1 MSAPKIEMLE
11 QHLKQ
16 GVQDCFKDGSKYM
29 QFLKTMSRFTA
40 YSPRNCLL
48 IAMQTNGTAT
58 YVAGYKKWQAL
69 GRQVQKGSKAIF
81 IFAPYTFKK
90 KRKDGTEE
98 DDIGFFAMP
107 VFDISSTKVVMDD
120 APPIGLEQIDVP
132 VENYDDIMRT
142 IIDAAP
148 CPVSF
153 KEFNGTANGYYS
165 PSLNSITVRS
175 SLSESM
181 RIKTLLH
188 EIAHVH
194 LDNPASQQN
203 DTVRDTRSIK
213 EIRAES
219 IAFMVS
225 SMLNIQTDDYSFP
238 YIASWEAE
246 QNTKQLNA
254 EMQLIKATAIHIF
267 EDIQKSRG
275 IETNTVKE
283 VST

>member
-1 MSAPKIEMLE
+1 MPSQKIEMLE
-11 QHLKQ
+11 HRLKQ
-16 GVQDCFKDGSKYM
+16 GVQECFKDGSKYM
-29 QFLKTMSRFTA
+29 QFLKTMSKFTA

-48 IAMQTNGTAT
+48 IAMQTNGKAT

-81 IFAPYTFKK
+81 IFAPYTFKCK
-90 KRKDGTEE
+90 HKDGTEK
-98 DDIGFFAMP
+98 DGLGFFAMP
-107 VFDISSTKVVMDD
+107 VFDISSTKIVMDD
-120 APPIGLEQIDVP
+120 APVIGLEQIDVH
-132 VENYDDIMRT
+132 VTEYNTLIQA

-153 KEFNGTANGYYS
+153 GEFDGTANGYYS
-165 PSLNSITVRS
+165 PSNNSITVRS
-175 SLSESM
+175 SLSEAM

-188 EIAHVH
+188 EIAHSH
-194 LDNPASQQN
+194 LDNPANHQDN
-203 DTVRDTRSIK
+203 IPKDARNVK

-238 YIASWEAE
+238 YIASWEIN
-246 QNTKQLNA
+246 QDTKQLNA
-254 EMQLIKATAIHIF
+254 EMQLIKATALRIF
-267 EDIQKSRG
+267 EDIQKIRG
-275 IETNTVKE
+275 IEITPVKE

>member
-1 MSAPKIEMLE
+1 MSSQKIEMLE

-29 QFLKTMSRFTA
+29 QFLKTMSKFTS

-48 IAMQTNGTAT
+48 IAMQTNGKAT
-58 YVAGYKKWQAL
+58 YVAGYKKWQSL

-81 IFAPYTFKK
+81 IFAPYTFK
-90 KRKDGTEE
+90 RHLKDGTEE
-98 DDIGFFAMP
+98 DGIGFFAMP

-120 APPIGLEQIDVP
+120 APVIGLEQIDVP
-132 VENYDDIMRT
+132 VTEYNTLIQA

-153 KEFNGTANGYYS
+153 EEFNGTANGYYS
-165 PSLNSITVRS
+165 PSANSIAVRS

-188 EIAHVH
+188 EIAHAH
-194 LDNPASQQN
+194 LDNPANHQDDAVKDARN
-203 DTVRDTRSIK
+203 VK

-238 YIASWEAE
+238 YIASWEIN
-246 QNTKQLNA
+246 QDTKQLNA
-254 EMQLIKATAIHIF
+254 EMQLIKATALRIF
-267 EDIQKSRG
+267 EDIQKIRG
-275 IETNTVKE
+275 IEITPVKE
-283 VST
+283 VNT

>member
-1 MSAPKIEMLE
+1 MSSSKIEMLE

-29 QFLKTMSRFTA
+29 QFLKTMSKFTA

-48 IAMQTNGTAT
+48 IAMQTNGAAT
-58 YVAGYKKWQAL
+58 YVAGYKKWQSL

-81 IFAPYTFKK
+81 IFAPYTFK
-90 KRKDGTEE
+90 RQLKDGTEE
-98 DDIGFFAMP
+98 DGIGFFAMP
-107 VFDISSTKVVMDD
+107 VFDISSTKIVMDD
-120 APPIGLEQIDVP
+120 APVIGLGQIDVP
-132 VENYDDIMRT
+132 VAEYDTLMQA

-153 KEFNGTANGYYS
+153 EEFNGTANGYYS
-165 PSLNSITVRS
+165 PSTNSITVRS

-188 EIAHVH
+188 EIAHSH
-194 LDNPASQQN
+194 LDNPANQPDN
-203 DTVRDTRSIK
+203 TPKDARNVK

-225 SMLNIQTDDYSFP
+225 SMIGIPTDNYSFP

-246 QNTKQLNA
+246 QNTKQLNT
-254 EMQLIKATAIHIF
+254 EMQLIKTTALCIF
-267 EDIQKSRG
+267 EDIQKMRG
-275 IETNTVKE
+275 IEITLEKE
-283 VST
+283 VNT

>member
-1 MSAPKIEMLE
+1 MPSQKIEMLE
-11 QHLKQ
+11 HRLKQ

-29 QFLKTMSRFTA
+29 QFLKTMSKFTA

-48 IAMQTNGTAT
+48 IAMQTNGKAT
-58 YVAGYKKWQAL
+58 YVAGYKKWQSL

-81 IFAPYTFKK
+81 IFAPYTFKRE
-90 KRKDGTEE
+90 RKDGTEE
-98 DDIGFFAMP
+98 DGIGFFAMP
-107 VFDISSTKVVMDD
+107 VFDISATKVVMDD
-120 APPIGLEQIDVP
+120 APEIGLGQIDVH
-132 VENYDDIMRT
+132 VTEYATIIQA

-153 KEFNGTANGYYS
+153 EEFNGTANGYYS
-165 PSLNSITVRS
+165 PSENSITVRN

-188 EIAHVH
+188 EIAHAH
-194 LDNPASQQN
+194 LDNPANHQDGAVKDDRN
-203 DTVRDTRSIK
+203 VK

-238 YIASWEAE
+238 YIASWESE

-254 EMQLIKATAIHIF
+254 EMQLIKATAIQIF
-267 EDIQKSRG
+267 EDIQKARG
-275 IETNTVKE
+275 MEITQPKE
-283 VST
+283 VNT

>member
-1 MSAPKIEMLE
+1 MPSQKIEMLE

-29 QFLKTMSRFTA
+29 QFLKTMSKFTA

-58 YVAGYKKWQAL
+58 YVAGYKKWQSL

-81 IFAPYTFKK
+81 IFAPYTFKR

-98 DDIGFFAMP
+98 DGLGFFAMP
-107 VFDISSTKVVMDD
+107 VFDISSTKIVMDD
-120 APPIGLEQIDVP
+120 APVIGLEQIDVP
-132 VENYDDIMRT
+132 VEDYATIIQD

-153 KEFNGTANGYYS
+153 KEFDGTANGYYS
-165 PSLNSITVRS
+165 PSTNSITVRS
-175 SLSESM
+175 SLPESM

-188 EIAHVH
+188 EIAHAH
-194 LDNPASQQN
+194 LDNPANHQDDAVKDARN
-203 DTVRDTRSIK
+203 IK

-225 SMLNIQTDDYSFP
+225 SMIGIQTDDYSFP
-238 YIASWEAE
+238 YIASWEIN
-246 QNTKQLNA
+246 QDTKHLNA
-254 EMQLIKATAIHIF
+254 EMQLIKATALRIF
-267 EDIQKSRG
+267 EDIQKARG
-275 IETNTVKE
+275 IEITPVKE
-283 VST
+283 VNT

>member
-1 MSAPKIEMLE
+1 MPSPKIEMLE
-11 QHLKQ
+11 QHLKE

-29 QFLKTMSRFTA
+29 QFLKTMSKFTA

-58 YVAGYKKWQAL
+58 YVAGYKKWQSL

-81 IFAPYTFKK
+81 IFAPYTFKR

-98 DDIGFFAMP
+98 DGLGFFAMP
-107 VFDISSTKVVMDD
+107 VFDISSTKIVMDD
-120 APPIGLEQIDVP
+120 APTIGLEQIDVP
-132 VENYDDIMRT
+132 VTEYATIMQA

-153 KEFNGTANGYYS
+153 KEFDDTANGYYS
-165 PSLNSITVRS
+165 PSENSITVRS
-175 SLSESM
+175 SLPESM

-188 EIAHVH
+188 EIAHSH
-194 LDNPASQQN
+194 LDNPANQQDN
-203 DTVRDTRSIK
+203 AVKDARNVK

-254 EMQLIKATAIHIF
+254 EMQPIKATAIHIF
-267 EDIQKSRG
+267 EDIQKSRD
-275 IETNTVKE
+275 IEITQPKE

>member
-1 MSAPKIEMLE
+1 MSSPKIEILE

-69 GRQVQKGSKAIF
+69 GRQVQKGSRAIF

-98 DDIGFFAMP
+98 DGIGFFAMP
-107 VFDISSTKVVMDD
+107 VFDISATKVVMDD

-153 KEFNGTANGYYS
+153 KEFSGTANGYYS
-165 PSLNSITVRS
+165 PSNNSITVRS
-175 SLSESM
+175 SLPESM

-188 EIAHVH
+188 EIAHAH
-194 LDNPASQQN
+194 LDNPANHQDDAVKDARN
-203 DTVRDTRSIK
+203 IK

-225 SMLNIQTDDYSFP
+225 SMIGIPTDDYSFP
-238 YIASWEAE
+238 YIASWESE

-254 EMQLIKATAIHIF
+254 EMQLIKATALRIF
-267 EDIQKSRG
+267 EDIQKARG
-275 IETNTVKE
+275 IEITPVKE
-283 VST
+283 VNT

>member
-1 MSAPKIEMLE
+1 MSSQKIEMLE

-29 QFLKTMSRFTA
+29 QFLKTMSKFTA

-58 YVAGYKKWQAL
+58 YVAGYKKWQSL

-98 DDIGFFAMP
+98 DGLGFFAMP
-107 VFDISSTKVVMDD
+107 VFDISSTKIVMDD
-120 APPIGLEQIDVP
+120 APVIGLEQIDVP
-132 VENYDDIMRT
+132 VENYATIIQA

-153 KEFNGTANGYYS
+153 EEFNGTANGYYS
-165 PSLNSITVRS
+165 PSTNSITVRN

-188 EIAHVH
+188 EIAHAY
-194 LDNPASQQN
+194 LDNPANHQDDAVKDARN
-203 DTVRDTRSIK
+203 VK

-238 YIASWEAE
+238 YIASWEIN
-246 QNTKQLNA
+246 QDTKQLNA
-254 EMQLIKATAIHIF
+254 EMQLIKTTALRIF
-267 EDIQKSRG
+267 EDIQRIRG
-275 IETNTVKE
+275 IEITTIKE
-283 VST
+283 VNT

>member
-1 MSAPKIEMLE
+1 MPSPKIEMLE
-11 QHLKQ
+11 HRLKQ
-16 GVQDCFKDGSKYM
+16 GVQECFQNGSKYM
-29 QFLKTMSRFTA
+29 QFLKTMSKFTA

-48 IAMQTNGTAT
+48 IAMQTNGKAT

-81 IFAPYTFKK
+81 IFAPYTFK
-90 KRKDGTEE
+90 RHLKDGTEE
-98 DDIGFFAMP
+98 DGIGFFAMP
-107 VFDISSTKVVMDD
+107 VFDISATKVVMDD
-120 APPIGLEQIDVP
+120 APTIGLEQIDVP
-132 VENYDDIMRT
+132 VTEYDTLIHA

-153 KEFNGTANGYYS
+153 EKFDGTANGYYS
-165 PSLNSITVRS
+165 PSENSITVRS

-188 EIAHVH
+188 EIAHAS
-194 LDNPASQQN
+194 LDNPANHQDN
-203 DTVRDTRSIK
+203 IPKDTRNVK

-225 SMLNIQTDDYSFP
+225 SMIGIPTDDYSFP
-238 YIASWEAE
+238 YIASWEMDN
-246 QNTKQLNA
+246 NTKQLNA

-267 EDIQKSRG
+267 EDIQKARG
-275 IETNTVKE
+275 IEITPVKE

>member
-1 MSAPKIEMLE
+1 MPSQKIEMLE
-11 QHLKQ
+11 HRLKQ

-29 QFLKTMSRFTA
+29 QFLKTMSKFTA

-48 IAMQTNGTAT
+48 IAMQTNGKAT

-81 IFAPYTFKK
+81 IFAPYTFKR

-98 DDIGFFAMP
+98 DGLGFFAMP
-107 VFDISSTKVVMDD
+107 VFDISSTKIVMDD
-120 APPIGLEQIDVP
+120 APVIGLEQIDVP
-132 VENYDDIMRT
+132 VEDYATIIQD

-148 CPVSF
+148 CPVLF
-153 KEFNGTANGYYS
+153 KEFDGTANGYYT
-165 PSLNSITVRS
+165 PSTNSITVRS

-188 EIAHVH
+188 EIAHAH
-194 LDNPASQQN
+194 LDNPANHQDDAVKDARN
-203 DTVRDTRSIK
+203 IK

-225 SMLNIQTDDYSFP
+225 SMIGISTDDYSFP
-238 YIASWEAE
+238 YIASWESE

-254 EMQLIKATAIHIF
+254 EMQLIKTTAIHIF
-267 EDIQKSRG
+267 EDIQKIRG
-275 IETNTVKE
+275 IEIALEKE
-283 VST
+283 VNT